1 MTAFDGKLSV
11 AEPDDTRE
19 QAKLRRK
26 AMKEASKQRNIYG
39 NVAAPYLSAVR
50 TVELYEGY
58 NDLDEIISNYDDV
71 VNERNARHERE
82 RKEKKRPWLPV
93 PSTESRD
100 SSKRSSEKQNNS
112 KKESRL
118 GRFNCRA
125 CFVIFYS
132 VYPCFLFTARL
143 TAQMTAATAQTPS
156 MSRNTGLQPRDCD
169 SAPSEYEAVVL
180 PT

>member
-1 MTAFDGKLSV
+1 
-11 AEPDDTRE
+11 
-19 QAKLRRK
+19 
-26 AMKEASKQRNIYG
+26 MK
-39 NVAAPYLSAVR
+39 
-50 TVELYEGY
+50 
-58 NDLDEIISNYDDV
+58 
-71 VNERNARHERE
+71 
-82 RKEKKRPWLPV
+82 KKRPWLPV
-93 PSTESRD
+93 LSTESRD
-100 SSKRSSEKQNNS
+100 SSKRSSEKRNNS

-125 CFVIFYS
+125 CFVILYS

>member
-1 MTAFDGKLSV
+1 
-11 AEPDDTRE
+11 
-19 QAKLRRK
+19 
-26 AMKEASKQRNIYG
+26 MK
-39 NVAAPYLSAVR
+39 
-50 TVELYEGY
+50 
-58 NDLDEIISNYDDV
+58 
-71 VNERNARHERE
+71 
-82 RKEKKRPWLPV
+82 KKRPWLPV
-93 PSTESRD
+93 PSTGSRD
-100 SSKRSSEKQNNS
+100 SSKRSSEKRNNS

-125 CFVIFYS
+125 CFVILYS